1 MLVFL
6 VVHVQVNVLL
16 ALSAKVMANTLSML
30 MHA

>member
-1 MLVFL
+1 MAYVISD
-6 VVHVQVNVLL
+6 VQVNVLL